1 MMSEKIFTLLVGA
14 LICSLLLSAGCAE
27 PVKEVAKPRLEP
39 EEQIL
44 QVPTEEEVEPQVEIE
59 KQLPEAPTEETAT
72 LALKFSPQDST
83 TYKITAEAQQSVK
96 WEGPLPDDTTF
107 KGGQNDTKMEMTFT
121 QQIQSVNEKG
131 NAVAKITIEALKYSS
146 VIKENLVVDFDS
158 SRAEDQDSP
167 LAKLIG
173 QSYTIEITPT
183 GKVTKVIDA
192 SGAQVAVRG
201 GPSPPITALKLL
213 TTEAIK
219 NRHGFIALPDADK
232 SQLRTGE
239 NWSSTKTFLFG
250 MMGSKSYEK
259 IYTLKEI
266 RDTDNR
272 RTAIVKMNA
281 IPTSE
286 TAEQLHK
293 EQETSQFS
301 KMFDTT
307 ETYTGRLKLDLTTGK
322 IEKYLE
328 KLQSEWI
335 VVEPLA
341 EQQEDKEPI
350 ILTMGALRLYSL
362 EKID

>member
-27 PVKEVAKPRLEP
+27 PAKEVAKPRLEP

-44 QVPTEEEVEPQVEIE
+44 QV
-59 KQLPEAPTEETAT
+59 PTEETAT

-107 KGGQNDTKMEMTFT
+107 KGGQNDNKMEMTFT
-121 QQIQSVNEKG
+121 QQIQSVDEKG

-146 VIKENLVVDFDS
+146 VIKENPVVDFDS
-158 SRAEDQDSP
+158 SRAEDQDNP

-192 SGAQVAVRG
+192 SGAQAAVRG
-201 GPSPPITALKLL
+201 GPSPPITASKLL

-266 RDTDNR
+266 KDTDNR

-341 EQQEDKEPI
+341 EQQEDKEPV
-350 ILTMGALRLYSL
+350 ILTMGAIRLYSL